1 MRVELIKWEIK
12 KLWSLPMFVIFLLI
26 CIVFNYLL
34 LAEGACLNER
44 VNYIRYVSKVTKE
57 IGGQMGAEF
66 ENILAGLPEQDEKKM
81 LLAETSG
88 RKNTFEGYH
97 TAEIADFYIGK
108 FHIKG
113 FTAEALERKYQK
125 LQVRVEE
132 LAKKD
137 AALSLSAAGVTK
149 KLLDNLF
156 GKLCRAVITEGI
168 LLAVF
173 LALYACGNDEMQH
186 TQSIVYTTKTGRYI
200 QREKWT
206 ASLISAVL
214 AYGLLAGSML
224 LAFAGVWRLG
234 AIWKGNMSSQFYY
247 VVDLAV
253 KLPFVSWA
261 DFSIAGYLA
270 AVLALGAVTVTV
282 FHSLGFFAGLMT
294 HHAYRGFLLFFV
306 LMVLNFE
313 MILLTGDSGLW
324 GLYEIVQ
331 WSPMALWAFQPLW
344 FSELGASTLVAWQEC
359 WVALFCIGV
368 CALLLIAAFQH
379 FYKKEL

>member
-1 MRVELIKWEIK
+1 MRVELIKWEIR
-12 KLWSLPMFVIFLLI
+12 KLWSLPMIVVFLLI
-26 CIVFNYLL
+26 CILFNYLL
-34 LAEGACLNER
+34 LAEEVCWDGRIE
-44 VNYIRYVSKVTKE
+44 YIQYVSKVTKE
-57 IGGQMGAEF
+57 IGGQMGTEF
-66 ENILAGLPEQDEKKM
+66 ENILAKLPKQDEKEM
-81 LLAETSG
+81 LLAEISG
-88 RKNTFEGYH
+88 KKDIFEEYH
-97 TAEIADFYIGK
+97 TAELADFYIQK
-108 FHIKG
+108 FLIKG
-113 FTAEALERKYQK
+113 FTAEALKRKYQK

-132 LAKKD
+132 LAKRD

-173 LALYACGNDEMQH
+173 LALYACGNDEMQR
-186 TQSIVYTTKTGRYI
+186 TQLIVYTTKTGRYI
-200 QREKWT
+200 QREKWA
-206 ASLISAVL
+206 ASLISAVF

-224 LAFAGVWRLG
+224 AVFAGVWRLG

-247 VVDLAV
+247 VGDLGV

-270 AVLALGAVTVTV
+270 AVLFLGAVVVIV
-282 FHSLGFFAGLMT
+282 FHGIGFFAGLTT
-294 HHAYRGFLLFFV
+294 HHAYRGFILFFV

-313 MILLTGDSGLW
+313 LMLLAGNSGLW

-331 WSPMALWAFQPLW
+331 WSPMALWWFQPIW
-344 FSELGASTLVAWQEC
+344 FSELGASTLIAWQEC
-359 WVALFCIGV
+359 WVALFCLSG
-368 CALLLIAAFQH
+368 CALLLIAAFRW